1 MKRYIKSNEDYF
13 DEALQDAIAYVK
25 SLKWDKLA
33 MKCTKMTFDILI
45 SEWLADLNDSH
56 TEDDIAYHK
65 EFYLS
70 EIYKKKYS
78 PLV

>member
-1 MKRYIKSNEDYF
+1 MK
-13 DEALQDAIAYVK
+13 DAISYVK

-33 MKCTKMTFDILI
+33 MKCNKKTFDRLI
-45 SEWLADLNDSH
+45 SESLADLNDSQ

>member
-1 MKRYIKSNEDYF
+1 MKRYIRASDDYF
-13 DEALQDAIAYVK
+13 NEILQDAVSYVK
-25 SLKWDKLA
+25 SLKWNKLT
-33 MKCTKMTFDILI
+33 MRCTKRTFNRLI
-45 SEWLADLNDSH
+45 SEWLDDLKDAQ

-78 PLV
+78 SLI

>member
-1 MKRYIKSNEDYF
+1 MKRYIHTNGDYF
-13 DEALQDAIAYVK
+13 NEALQDEISYVK
-25 SLKWDKLA
+25 SLQWDKLA
-33 MKCTKMTFDILI
+33 MKCNKKTFDRLI